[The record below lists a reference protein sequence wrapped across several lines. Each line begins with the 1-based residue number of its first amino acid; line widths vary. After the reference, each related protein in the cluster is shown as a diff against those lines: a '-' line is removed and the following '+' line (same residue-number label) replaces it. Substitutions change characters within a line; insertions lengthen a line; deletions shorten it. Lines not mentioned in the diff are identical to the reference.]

1 MSAGQRAGEG
11 PVLFRLCGLVSNQ
24 VEKNKLE
31 KITITTKLNQIR
43 PVTHL
48 WSRKNRKQK
57 QAGSGEGR
65 AG

>member
-1 MSAGQRAGEG
+1 
-11 PVLFRLCGLVSNQ
+11 
-24 VEKNKLE
+24 VEKHKLE

-57 QAGSGEGR
+57 QAGSGEVRPGR
-65 AG
+65 GGRRQGGKTQM